1 MVAKKKAAEGVEVVD
16 LRWTKQ
22 VTLPSE
28 EWLAEAIE
36 VTALV
41 SPENAR
47 RLAREIVERAA
58 G

>member
-1 MVAKKKAAEGVEVVD
+1 MAGKVKTAHILPVDPPKDAVV
-16 LRWTKQ
+16 
-22 VTLPSE
+22 LPSE

-41 SPENAR
+41 SPENGR